1 MASKEYQMPF
11 ELPALPWA
19 SDALEPHL
27 SAKTIGFHHG
37 KHHNAYI
44 TNLNNLVDGSPLA
57 EKSLTEIVK
66 GTAGDASKAAIFNNA
81 AQAWNH
87 DFFWKSMKAGG
98 SEPQGKLLQAIN
110 DSFGSYDKF
119 REQFAAKAVTLF
131 GSGWTW
137 LVADGGKLEIIQTAG
152 AGNPM
157 TAGKTPL
164 LTLDVWEH
172 AYYLDYQNRRPDF
185 IAAFLGHLVNWD
197 FAERNL
203 G

>member
-1 MASKEYQMPF
+1 MPF

-19 SDALEPHL
+19 SDTLEPHL

-44 TNLNNLVDGSPLA
+44 TNLNNLVEGSALA
-57 EKSLTEIVK
+57 EKSLEEIIRE
-66 GTAGDASKAAIFNNA
+66 TAGDSSKAGIFNNA

-87 DFFWKSMKAGG
+87 DFFWKSMKADGG
-98 SEPQGKLLQAIN
+98 GEPQGKLLQAIN
-110 DSFGSYDKF
+110 DSFGSFDKF
-119 REQFAAKAVTLF
+119 SEQFKTKATTLF

-137 LVADGGKLEIIQTAG
+137 LVADGGKLEIVQTPG

-157 TAGKTPL
+157 SEGKIPL

-197 FAERNL
+197 FAEKNL

>member
-1 MASKEYQMPF
+1 MPF
-11 ELPALPWA
+11 ELPTLPWT

-37 KHHNAYI
+37 KHHATYI
-44 TNLNNLVDGSPLA
+44 NNLNNLVEGSSLA
-57 EKSLTEIVK
+57 EKSLEEIIK
-66 GTAGDASKAAIFNNA
+66 ETAGDSSKAGIFNNA

-98 SEPQGKLLQAIN
+98 GGEPRGKLLQAIN
-110 DSFGSYDKF
+110 DSFGGYDNF
-119 REQFAAKAVTLF
+119 REQFAAKAATLF

-137 LVADGGKLEIIQTAG
+137 LVADGGKLEIVQTPG

-157 TAGKTPL
+157 SEGKTPL
-164 LTLDVWEH
+164 LTIDVWEH

-185 IAAFLGHLVNWD
+185 ISAFLGSLVNWD
-197 FAERNL
+197 FAEQNL

>member
-1 MASKEYQMPF
+1 MAF
-11 ELPALPWA
+11 ELPKLPWA

-27 SAKTIGFHHG
+27 SAKTVGFHHG

-44 TNLNNLVDGSPLA
+44 TNLNKLVEGSPLA
-57 EKSLTEIVK
+57 EKSLVEIIK
-66 GTAGDASKAAIFNNA
+66 ATAGDSSKAGIFNNA

-98 SEPQGKLLQAIN
+98 GGEPRGKLLEAIN
-110 DSFGSYDKF
+110 GSFGGYDKF
-119 REQFAAKAVTLF
+119 REQFATKAATLF
-131 GSGWTW
+131 GSGWAW
-137 LVADGGKLEIIQTAG
+137 LVADGGKLEIVQSPG

-157 TAGKTPL
+157 TQGKSPL

-185 IAAFLGHLVNWD
+185 ITAFLGHLVNWD

-203 G
+203 R